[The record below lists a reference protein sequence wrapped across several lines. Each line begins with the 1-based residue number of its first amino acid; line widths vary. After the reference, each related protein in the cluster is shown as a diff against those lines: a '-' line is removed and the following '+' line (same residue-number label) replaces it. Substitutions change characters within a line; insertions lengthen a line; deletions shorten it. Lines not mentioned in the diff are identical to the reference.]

1 MTQRQF
7 NQKSQRNPKYSNWIP
22 NKRYLRERVENK
34 LRDSFW
40 ILKKSLDG
48 SGKKER
54 RSGCQVL
61 EALMSVGRNTT
72 VGKDSET
79 HILS

>member
-1 MTQRQF
+1 M
-7 NQKSQRNPKYSNWIP
+7 
-22 NKRYLRERVENK
+22 ENK

-54 RSGCQVL
+54 RSGHQVP
-61 EALMSVGRNTT
+61 EALMRVGRNTT